1 MAFDNNAETLAR
13 DETRD
18 LISSEKVDGTAVYNR
33 EGERLGTVHHIMVGK
48 RSGQVE
54 YVVMTFGGL
63 FGMGEDYYP
72 LPWDKLTYDT
82 DKGGYA
88 IRMDKDA
95 LTNGAP
101 SYRRDAEPDWNN
113 DFGRSVDTHYAGFA
127 AV

>member
-1 MAFDNNAETLAR
+1 MAFDNNPDTVAR

-18 LISSEKVDGTAVYNR
+18 MISSEKVDGTAIYNR
-33 EGERLGTVHHIMVGK
+33 EGEKLGSVHHFMVGK
-48 RSGQVE
+48 RSGKVD
-54 YVVMTFGGL
+54 YVVMSFGGL

-88 IRMDKDA
+88 IRMAKEA
-95 LTNGAP
+95 LTRDAP
-101 SYRRDAEPDWNN
+101 SYKRGAEPDWDR

-127 AV
+127 II